1 MIRRVKRLADFGSL
15 SISALVAE
23 SEDSIVGQ
31 VSIDRVLGL
40 IMNLPKLSRVTE
52 LRDLR
57 SSVE

>member
-1 MIRRVKRLADFGSL
+1 MMRRVKRLADFGSL

-31 VSIDRVLGL
+31 VSIDRVLGV